1 MAPRQNKQRSKEEA
15 KKPMAQQERGENLQP
30 IDLSQKSVRRL
41 IREIVPDKQST
52 F

>member
-15 KKPMAQQERGENLQP
+15 KKPMAQQERAENLQP
-30 IDLSQKSVRRL
+30 LDLSQKSVRRL